1 VTAPPRVPQTGTK
14 GTGRVPV
21 TQDSAHAAVAALG
34 PDGPL
39 ARALPGYES
48 RPGQLEMARAVA
60 AALAE
65 DRILLVE
72 AGTGVG
78 KTLAYLV
85 PALQSGRK
93 VVVSTA
99 TRALQA
105 QIVESDLPLVA
116 RALELTPDVAVMKG
130 LGNYLCRR
138 RHADLLAS
146 AEGAAPRASRSLRVV
161 ERWLATTP
169 TGDVGELSELAEDDP
184 ILPQL
189 TSSSETRI
197 GPTCPYHEDC
207 FVTRMRRA
215 AERARLVI
223 VNHHLFFA
231 DLALRGPHPGRV
243 IPDYDAVVFD
253 EAHQLEDVATTFFG
267 VRVSRARLA
276 VLAHDATRAL
286 ERARALEPGLV
297 PRASLSLAA
306 DLDRLAAAFFSE
318 VARAVG
324 EEEGRVAVERDVW
337 AGLPGERWF
346 DLDRVL
352 EGMAVAAGSIAER
365 LRSPE
370 GARLGASGAAAD
382 ALEVTE
388 RRAQQARDH
397 LAAIVESRHGF
408 VAWLEPD
415 AQRPALSAAPV
426 DLAPTFRA
434 QLFERVPAVV
444 LTSAT
449 LTTGTRSTRGDPE
462 RETAREDD
470 AAAVGRGDFTYLRA
484 RLGLDEPGLAI
495 VEAVVA
501 SPFDFP
507 ASVLLYLPRDL
518 PAPGE
523 PGFLGQA
530 TARIAELVELTDGG
544 AFVLTTSLRSLRALG
559 AALRGALPGRPVRVQ
574 GEAPKPTLVAE
585 FRSRRDAVLV
595 ATLGF
600 WEGVD
605 VPGPALRLVVLEK
618 VPFAVP
624 SDPIVRARALA
635 LEIEGKNPFVE
646 LFLPAAAITL
656 KQGFGRL
663 VRTRQDRG
671 IVALLD
677 GRVTRRG
684 YGRRLL
690 DALPPAQ
697 RTSELDAVR
706 AFAATLSDDTPP

>member
-1 VTAPPRVPQTGTK
+1 
-14 GTGRVPV
+14 
-21 TQDSAHAAVAALG
+21 
-34 PDGPL
+34 
-39 ARALPGYES
+39 
-48 RPGQLEMARAVA
+48 
-60 AALAE
+60 
-65 DRILLVE
+65 
-72 AGTGVG
+72 
-78 KTLAYLV
+78 
-85 PALQSGRK
+85 
-93 VVVSTA
+93 
-99 TRALQA
+99 
-105 QIVESDLPLVA
+105 
-116 RALELTPDVAVMKG
+116 
-130 LGNYLCRR
+130 
-138 RHADLLAS
+138 
-146 AEGAAPRASRSLRVV
+146 
-161 ERWLATTP
+161 
-169 TGDVGELSELAEDDP
+169 
-184 ILPQL
+184 
-189 TSSSETRI
+189 
-197 GPTCPYHEDC
+197 
-207 FVTRMRRA
+207 
-215 AERARLVI
+215 
-223 VNHHLFFA
+223 
-231 DLALRGPHPGRV
+231 
-243 IPDYDAVVFD
+243 
-253 EAHQLEDVATTFFG
+253 
-267 VRVSRARLA
+267 
-276 VLAHDATRAL
+276 
-286 ERARALEPGLV
+286 
-297 PRASLSLAA
+297 
-306 DLDRLAAAFFSE
+306 
-318 VARAVG
+318 
-324 EEEGRVAVERDVW
+324 
-337 AGLPGERWF
+337 
-346 DLDRVL
+346 
-352 EGMAVAAGSIAER
+352 
-365 LRSPE
+365 
-370 GARLGASGAAAD
+370 
-382 ALEVTE
+382 
-388 RRAQQARDH
+388 
-397 LAAIVESRHGF
+397 VESRHGF

-462 RETAREDD
+462 RETAREVD

-559 AALRGALPGRPVRVQ
+559 AALRSALPGRPVRVQ

-585 FRSRRDAVLV
+585 FRARRDAVLV

-635 LEIEGKNPFVE
+635 LEIEGRNPFVE

-706 AFAATLSDDTPP
+706 AFAATLSNDAPPEGPSRGSPEQPAEQ